1 MISLKKL
8 DPKIVA
14 SIITAIA
21 SVIVAIITG
30 IFSIVAVHNN
40 NLQIEKY
47 QSEIAALESQINN
60 QSTNSENKEKKPETF
75 STEISTENLENT
87 KSDEKTQVNN
97 TPTEIDEEEEQTKNN
112 APEMI
117 AVDWKSESTY
127 QSYSGNGNT
136 GFKMFGDTYTN
147 GFTMTM
153 GASYNMWGGGTQY
166 VTYNISSVS
175 KEYSLIKLL
184 AGHVDGYASNDI
196 KIEFY
201 LDKSLDENSDYEYT
215 VSPNVSPQW
224 LSIDI
229 TDCSA
234 MTIQVSN
241 LGGDTN
247 CIGFADTRFE

>member
-30 IFSIVAVHNN
+30 IFSIVAVHSN

-97 TPTEIDEEEEQTKNN
+97 TPNEIDEEEEQTKNN

-117 AVDWKSESTY
+117 AVANNAEPVQIDSTFLALL
-127 QSYSGNGNT
+127 QRFRSVVINN
-136 GFKMFGDTYTN
+136 
-147 GFTMTM
+147 
-153 GASYNMWGGGTQY
+153 
-166 VTYNISSVS
+166 SS
-175 KEYSLIKLL
+175 
-184 AGHVDGYASNDI
+184 
-196 KIEFY
+196 
-201 LDKSLDENSDYEYT
+201 
-215 VSPNVSPQW
+215 
-224 LSIDI
+224 
-229 TDCSA
+229 
-234 MTIQVSN
+234 
-241 LGGDTN
+241 
-247 CIGFADTRFE
+247 DTRLLVP

>member
-8 DPKIVA
+8 DSKIVA

-97 TPTEIDEEEEQTKNN
+97 TPNEIDEEEEQTKNN

-153 GASYNMWGGGTQY
+153 GASYNMWGEGTQY

-175 KEYSLIKLL
+175 KEYSLIKRDFVFVMICK
-184 AGHVDGYASNDI
+184 GIIIIS
-196 KIEFY
+196 
-201 LDKSLDENSDYEYT
+201 
-215 VSPNVSPQW
+215 
-224 LSIDI
+224 
-229 TDCSA
+229 
-234 MTIQVSN
+234 
-241 LGGDTN
+241 
-247 CIGFADTRFE
+247 

>member
-1 MISLKKL
+1 MKKL
-8 DPKIVA
+8 DSKIVS
-14 SIITAIA
+14 SIVTAIA
-21 SVIVAIITG
+21 SVAAAVISGVFSYNIAIHQTD
-30 IFSIVAVHNN
+30 
-40 NLQIEKY
+40 LQIEKY
-47 QSEIAALESQINN
+47 QSQISALESQINN
-60 QSTNSENKEKKPETF
+60 QSTNSENKENKPETL
-75 STEISTENLENT
+75 STEITTENPENT
-87 KSDEKTQVNN
+87 KPDERTQVNN
-97 TPTEIDEEEEQTKNN
+97 NPTEIDEEEEETKSNT
-112 APEMI
+112 PEMI

-127 QSYSGNGNT
+127 QSYSGNGNN

-147 GFTMTM
+147 GFIMTM

-184 AGHVDGYASNDI
+184 VGHVDGYASNDI
-196 KIEFY
+196 KVELF

-215 VSPNVSPQW
+215 ISPNVSPQW